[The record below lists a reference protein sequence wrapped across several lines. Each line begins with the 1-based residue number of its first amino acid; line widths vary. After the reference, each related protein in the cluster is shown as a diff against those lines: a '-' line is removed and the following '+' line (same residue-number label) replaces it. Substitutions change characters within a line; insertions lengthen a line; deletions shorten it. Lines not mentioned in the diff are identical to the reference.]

1 MKNLEIFEEL
11 KNNMLKQLQVESRVA
26 KQINSD
32 NYSKKDNNQIPLD
45 IQLKIDQVYRM
56 LADISTQ
63 YRVCMKLSPFL
74 V

>member
-32 NYSKKDNNQIPLD
+32 NYSKKDNNQIPL
-45 IQLKIDQVYRM
+45 ICFHLMV
-56 LADISTQ
+56 
-63 YRVCMKLSPFL
+63 VCYFL
-74 V
+74 LVLIL